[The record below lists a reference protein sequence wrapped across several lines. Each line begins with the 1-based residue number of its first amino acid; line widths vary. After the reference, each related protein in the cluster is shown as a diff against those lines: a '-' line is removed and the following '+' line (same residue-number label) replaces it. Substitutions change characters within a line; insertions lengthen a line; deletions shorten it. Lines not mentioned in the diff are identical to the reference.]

1 MHTPSVEIKNTELT
15 LEELRADAQ
24 AAADHLSEVLQ
35 QTKEAEQN
43 LEHVR
48 AEAAAEK
55 ERIAEDRNKLQVDQ
69 LALDERKM
77 NWEKGKA
84 ARQKEIDI
92 LTDQR
97 KAAMRDLHNINEWIF
112 SANQEYEQKQKE
124 LHDIKKEIAENGKL
138 AERTLALQNEI
149 AELEEKRH
157 EANVEYNLA
166 RDNASVALKDLEW
179 KQKRAE
185 EMRDQAVT
193 ASLEAEND
201 RQKTIQEK
209 ERIKKDL
216 EIYIRR
222 IEAHYQKAFPGLR
235 MIL

>member
-15 LEELRADAQ
+15 LEGLRADAQ